1 MRSGVPSLC
10 FSTLELK
17 KTKLQETEFQNSKIQ
32 FL

>member
-1 MRSGVPSLC
+1 MRSGVPSLY

-17 KTKLQETEFQNSKIQ
+17 KTNLQEIEFQNSKIQ